1 MEYHIDG
8 IHANCEKAVMKMI
21 QTDNLLSTTKI
32 FTYNFATDTDFYANV
47 ENKNLANFNDD
58 FMVSARK
65 FIKGDEDMLNTISY
79 KIKANPPAVAVVN
92 YVANHNTFTLYD
104 AVSYDKKYNQANGEN
119 NRDGAVYNYSWN
131 CGAEGDTRKRKINEL
146 RKHQIKNAS
155 FTCIAKSGSTYDL
168 CRR

>member
-65 FIKGDEDMLNTISY
+65 FIKGDEDMLIPY
-79 KIKANPPAVAVVN
+79 
-92 YVANHNTFTLYD
+92 L
-104 AVSYDKKYNQANGEN
+104 
-119 NRDGAVYNYSWN
+119 
-131 CGAEGDTRKRKINEL
+131 TRL
-146 RKHQIKNAS
+146 RLIRQQWQ
-155 FTCIAKSGSTYDL
+155 
-168 CRR
+168 

>member
-32 FTYNFATDTDFYANV
+32 FTYNFAMDTDFYANV

-79 KIKANPPAVAVVN
+79 KIKANPP
-92 YVANHNTFTLYD
+92 
-104 AVSYDKKYNQANGEN
+104 Q
-119 NRDGAVYNYSWN
+119 W
-131 CGAEGDTRKRKINEL
+131 
-146 RKHQIKNAS
+146 Q
-155 FTCIAKSGSTYDL
+155 
-168 CRR
+168 

>member
-119 NRDGAVYNYSWN
+119 KGTVQFIIIVGIVA
-131 CGAEGDTRKRKINEL
+131 L
-146 RKHQIKNAS
+146 RAIQENVK
-155 FTCIAKSGSTYDL
+155 
-168 CRR
+168 